1 VPRLYKPTEVRKLEI
16 LEAARKLIFRRGSE
30 HLTVRNIAGQIKL
43 TEAAIYR
50 HFRSKRDILLFLS
63 DFLTAQLVEDLEEA
77 SAARQVSLKTVDR
90 VLRNHLSV
98 IEQRRGISFLVFA
111 EILSF
116 GDQRLNRRTAG
127 NLDRYVK
134 ALAGL
139 LARGTED
146 RPPPARPDVESAAL
160 LLFGMIQSLVSL
172 WALSSYGFDLLE
184 RYSALWKLFRKALS
198 DGK

>member
-16 LEAARKLIFRRGSE
+16 IEAARKLIIRRGSE
-30 HLTVRNIAGQIKL
+30 HLTVRNIAREIKL

-63 DFLTAQLVEDLEEA
+63 DFLTTQMVEELEEA
-77 SAARQVSLKTVDR
+77 SAAPRVSLRTVDQ
-90 VLRNHLSV
+90 VLRRHLSV

-116 GDQRLNRRTAG
+116 GDERLNQRTAG

-139 LARGTED
+139 LARGTAD
-146 RPPPARPDVESAAL
+146 RPPPARPEVESAAL

-172 WALSSYGFDLLE
+172 WALSSYSFDLLE
-184 RYSALWKLFRKALS
+184 RYGALWKLFRRALA
-198 DGK
+198 DGE

>member
-1 VPRLYKPTEVRKLEI
+1 MPRLYKPTEVRKLEI
-16 LEAARKLIFRRGSE
+16 VEAARKLIIRKGSE
-30 HLTVRNIAGQIKL
+30 HLTVRNIAGEIKL

-50 HFRSKRDILLFLS
+50 HFKSKREILLFLS
-63 DFLTAQLVEDLEEA
+63 DFLTDQLVEDLVEA
-77 SAARQVSLKTVDR
+77 SAARRVSLRTVDQ

-116 GDQRLNRRTAG
+116 GDGGLNHKTAG
-127 NLDRYVK
+127 NLDRYIK

-139 LARGTED
+139 LARGTAGR
-146 RPPPARPDVESAAL
+146 RPPAQPHVESAAL

-184 RYSALWKLFRKALS
+184 KYSALWKLFRKALA
-198 DGK
+198 DGE

>member
-1 VPRLYKPTEVRKLEI
+1 MPHLYKPTEVRKLEI
-16 LEAARKLIFRRGSE
+16 IEAARKLIIRRGSE
-30 HLTVRNIAGQIKL
+30 HLTVRNIAKEIKL

-63 DFLTAQLVEDLEEA
+63 DFLTTQMIEDLEEA
-77 SAARQVSLKTVDR
+77 NAAQHVSLRTVDQA
-90 VLRNHLSV
+90 LRSHLSV
-98 IEQRRGISFLVFA
+98 IEQRRGITFLVFA

-116 GDQRLNRRTAG
+116 GDERLNHRTAG

-139 LARGTED
+139 LARGTAE
-146 RPPPARPDVESAAL
+146 RGLPARPDVESAAL

-172 WALSSYGFDLLE
+172 WALNAYGFDLLQ
-184 RYSALWKLFRKALS
+184 RYGALWKLFRKALS